1 MASTYSS
8 RLKLELME
16 TGANASTWGTNTNN
30 NLKIIDSFDA
40 GYLAKSV
47 AGSANVT
54 LTTVNGATDNEASNK
69 VIEFTGALTGD
80 IHVFV
85 PAVESN
91 YIFFNNTSGSQT
103 LTVAPT
109 GHAANGIA
117 ITQGAH
123 TIIYNNNSN
132 DMKDLF
138 DGSLGVV
145 GVKGTV
151 NVSTTVGI
159 AANGQVRATSF
170 TGDGSGLSGVVTI
183 PASTQMVFY
192 QASAPS
198 GWTQNTATSLAN
210 STLRIITSGTAGT
223 GGSDAFETVFVG
235 SKVTTASDL
244 SVSSSPLSVDAS
256 GISAGATTLS
266 VPTIASHN
274 HTDSLA
280 LENTMPATPNGSN
293 EANIPLYGPINPGES
308 RAPSSSTGGGGSHT
322 HPVSITA
329 ALSGNFVAPGVQ
341 FAIPAMN
348 IKHANVIVAAKD

>member
-16 TGANASTWGTNTNN
+16 TGANASVWGTNTNN
-30 NLKIIDSFDA
+30 NLEIIDSFDG

-54 LTTVNGATDNEASNK
+54 LTTVDGATNNEASNK
-69 VIEFTGALTGD
+69 VIEFTGTLTGA
-80 IHVFV
+80 IYVFV

-91 YIFFNNTSGSQT
+91 YIFFNNTAGAFS

-109 GHAANGIA
+109 GHSANGIA

-123 TIIYNNNSN
+123 TIIYNKDTN

-151 NVSTTVGI
+151 NVSSTIGI
-159 AANGQVRATSF
+159 AANGEVSATSF

-183 PASTQMVFY
+183 PATTQMVFY
-192 QASAPS
+192 QSSAPS
-198 GWTQNTATSLAN
+198 GWTQNTAASLAN
-210 STLRIITSGTAGT
+210 STLRIITSGAAGT
-223 GGSDAFETVFVG
+223 GGTDAFETVFVG
-235 SKVTTASDL
+235 SKLTTAGDI
-244 SVSSSPLSVDAS
+244 SVDSSPLSVDAS
-256 GISAGATTLS
+256 GISAGATS
-266 VPTIASHN
+266 VSTPQIASHT
-274 HTDSLA
+274 HTLT
-280 LENTMPATPNGSN
+280 LNPIFNGGPATTQIITQNPVYGGPNN
-293 EANIPLYGPINPGES
+293 V
-308 RAPSSSTGGGGSHT
+308 PSDSTGGGGSHT

-329 ALSGNFVAPGVQ
+329 AISGNFVAPAVQ
-341 FAIPAMN
+341 FTVPGMD

>member
-1 MASTYSS
+1 
-8 RLKLELME
+8 ME
-16 TGANASTWGTNTNN
+16 TGANASVWGTNTNN
-30 NLKIIDSFDA
+30 NLEIIDSFDG

-54 LTTVNGATDNEASNK
+54 LTTVDGATDNEASNK
-69 VIEFTGALTGD
+69 VIEFTGTLTGA
-80 IHVFV
+80 IYVFV

-91 YIFFNNTSGSQT
+91 YIFFNNTAGAFS

-109 GHAANGIA
+109 GHSANGIA

-123 TIIYNNNSN
+123 TIIYNKDTN

-151 NVSTTVGI
+151 NVSSTIGI
-159 AANGQVRATSF
+159 AANGEVSATSF

-183 PASTQMVFY
+183 PATTQMVFY
-192 QASAPS
+192 QSSAPS
-198 GWTQNTATSLAN
+198 GWTQNTAASLAN

-223 GGSDAFETVFVG
+223 GGTDAFETVFVG
-235 SKVTTASDL
+235 SKLTTAGDI
-244 SVSSSPLSVDAS
+244 SVDSSPLSVDAS
-256 GISAGATTLS
+256 GISAGATS
-266 VPTIASHN
+266 VSIPQIASHN
-274 HTDSLA
+274 H
-280 LENTMPATPNGSN
+280 G
-293 EANIPLYGPINPGES
+293 IPLDTAQNNGGANRLVGQNPVYGPNIYPT
-308 RAPSSSTGGGGSHT
+308 SSTGGGGSHT

-329 ALSGNFVAPGVQ
+329 TVSGNFVAPAVQ
-341 FAIPAMN
+341 FTVPAMD